1 MFVMCE
7 FVGDG
12 EAEEV
17 EDAKPVRIPPAIDTS
32 YLPECPFFKVWL
44 AKDQALR
51 AKRPVQPFF

>member
-1 MFVMCE
+1 MCE